1 MIASQ
6 LIEAVTAVIV
16 AATTATAATAATAA
30 AIVEVRAQQNRSHP
44 PQRRPHHTI
53 EIIMTRT
60 IAMIGT
66 RIGTPIHAIV

>member
-16 AATTATAATAATAA
+16 AATAATTATAA

-66 RIGTPIHAIV
+66 RIGTPVHALV